1 MQQKINS
8 EYNTDKQGFNKKL
21 KDNENKIPNVSV
33 LVTIYVLDTKIEEVE
48 KKHLLIMDYLLIILQ
63 ISKQEKQK
71 QYQIIVDQLLILFQI
86 KNHRT

>member
-48 KKHLLIMDYLLIILQ
+48 KKLLIMDYLLIILQ